1 MNGWVMQKICYGHL
15 RLGGKNEMN
24 TLPLKGI
31 RVADFGQII
40 AIPHTAQMLAWLGAE
55 VVLIETAQRLTTR
68 IWPPFAEA
76 EPGVNRSGGFNL
88 VNSSKMSCTLNL
100 GNPEGV
106 ELARQLISVSDVVLE
121 NYSTGT
127 MERMGLGYEAVRAI
141 RPDVIYLSL
150 GAFGRTG
157 PMKNLVGF
165 HSVINLFSGLASVT
179 GHEGSHPRIMG
190 GLFPDAFSG
199 TYCLLALLEA
209 LHHRA
214 KTGEGQYIEVAMTEA
229 LATILPEAVM
239 EYTLD
244 GTEPVR
250 VGNRHKDN
258 APHNVFRCQGD
269 EAWVAISVQTNG
281 HFRGLARTANHPEWS
296 DDPRFATGEARL
308 QNQEELEAMIQQW
321 TEKHTV
327 QEVVEGLQSARV
339 PSGPVLDSAQVLSDP
354 HMVERGFVQSP
365 EHSVAGPRP
374 MGAFSWSVDGSQR
387 GDFRA
392 APLLGEHNR
401 RVLQDLLQVPDQEFD
416 RLTESGVIG

>member
-1 MNGWVMQKICYGHL
+1 MT
-15 RLGGKNEMN
+15 
-24 TLPLKGI
+24 TLPLQGV

-55 VVLIETAQRLTTR
+55 VILIETEQRLTTR

-100 GNPEGV
+100 REPEGMA
-106 ELARQLISVSDVVLE
+106 LARRIISVSDVVLE
-121 NYSTGT
+121 NYSSGA
-127 MERMGLGYEAVRAI
+127 MERMGLGYEAVREI
-141 RPDVIYLSL
+141 RPDVVYLSL

-157 PMKNLVGF
+157 PMKDLVGF

-179 GHEGSHPRIMG
+179 GHKGSHPRIMG

-199 TYCLLALLEA
+199 SYCMLALLEA

-244 GTEPVR
+244 GTEPER
-250 VGNRHKDN
+250 VGNNHKDKC
-258 APHNVFRCQGD
+258 PHNVFRCQGD
-269 EAWVAISVQTNG
+269 ENWVAISVENDAQ
-281 HFRGLARTANHPEWS
+281 FQALAQTANNPGWAK
-296 DDPRFATGEARL
+296 DPRFATAEARL
-308 QNQEELEAMIQQW
+308 QHRDELDRLVQQW
-321 TEKHTV
+321 T
-327 QEVVEGLQSARV
+327 QELQVWDVVESLQGAKV
-339 PSGPVLDSAQVLSDP
+339 PAGPVLDSAQVLADP
-354 HMVERGFVQSP
+354 HMVERGFVRSP
-365 EHSVAGPRP
+365 DHPEVGPRP
-374 MGAFSWSVDGSQR
+374 MGGFAWGVDGGPIGEPR
-387 GDFRA
+387 G

-401 RVLQDLLQVPDQEFD
+401 KVLQDLLQVPDDEFE
-416 RLTESGVIG
+416 RLTASGVIG